1 MHALKEIWFNSML
14 QPVMTSSRIV
24 VSITIFFALKMLLS
38 YVALSSF
45 AKVSVDAEFDHD
57 DVIAIYYSS
66 GIDGTGFREQQSKRS
81 EGYGA
86 GQRSI
91 RTVDL
96 EDHVARKLRLD
107 TGSEPGEVKLYS
119 VVLKSRYGPDI
130 DFDHN
135 EIYSSFAPGT
145 NIDSFTLADDH
156 VRISTTSK
164 DPYLVL
170 KDDLILPNFFIGTVL
185 PLILAIL
192 FYVFLVTQ
200 TLRTFPAFA
209 DINSKKPSSGVNFG
223 ALDGIRGLA
232 ALLVLGQHSGVLN
245 GSGIFGVWLFFCL
258 SGFLLTSPFIR
269 QPDRALS
276 PAYLGRYITRRI
288 KRIVPMYYV
297 MITVTILFL
306 GKIDVAIRHY
316 LFLQADGHYW
326 TVAQEMFF
334 YLLLPLVMIANLP
347 LARKRLWP
355 SIIFIGLLAFVANR
369 FITIDVIPLYGNNVT
384 MRPMLGI
391 FLTGICMAYAYPW
404 LQGSF
409 GEQLSRPAVKRILSG
424 SGLLLLVVCLMISAH
439 LVPGLEH
446 IDAVTRSGWFG
457 LGAGLL
463 ILITLLSGNSL
474 LDSIMNFLPLRAVGL
489 VGFSFYLVH
498 PMMISVVRRISTYFT
513 DYYPIEMP
521 LFIMAGLASYALSA
535 FTYSYIERPFIKASR
550 SPADVNNLG
559 GKPATL

>member
-1 MHALKEIWFNSML
+1 
-14 QPVMTSSRIV
+14 MTSSRIV
-24 VSITIFFALKMLLS
+24 VSISIFIALKMLLS

-45 AKVSVDAEFDHD
+45 TKVLVDAEFDHD

-66 GIDGTGFREQQSKRS
+66 GIDGKGFKEQQSKRS
-81 EGYGA
+81 KEFRA
-86 GQRSI
+86 GQRAI
-91 RTVDL
+91 RKVELQDN
-96 EDHVARKLRLD
+96 VARKLRLD
-107 TGSEPGEVKLYS
+107 PGSKPGNVKIYS
-119 VVLKSRYGPDI
+119 VVLRSYYGSDI
-130 DFDHN
+130 DFDHT
-135 EIYSSFAPGT
+135 EIFSSFAPGA
-145 NIDSFTLADDH
+145 NIDSFTLTDDH
-156 VRISTTSK
+156 VRISTRSE

-170 KDDLILPNFFIGTVL
+170 KDDLILSNFFIGTGL
-185 PLILAIL
+185 PLILAVL
-192 FYVFLVTQ
+192 FYVFLATQ
-200 TLRTFPAFA
+200 TLRTFPAFT
-209 DINSKKPSSGVNFG
+209 DINNKKPSSGVNYG

-232 ALLVLGQHSGVLN
+232 ALLVLGQHSGVLK

-306 GKIDVAIRHY
+306 GKFDVAIRHY

-334 YLLLPLVMIANLP
+334 YLLLPFVMIANVP

-369 FITIDVIPLYGNNVT
+369 YVTIDIVPLYGDNVT
-384 MRPMLGI
+384 LRPMLGI
-391 FLTGICMAYAYPW
+391 FLTGICMAYGYHW
-404 LQGSF
+404 LQDSL
-409 GEQLSRPAVKRILSG
+409 GELLARPAVKRILSG
-424 SGLLLLVVCLMISAH
+424 SGLLLLVVCLLMSAH

-474 LDSIMNFLPLRAVGL
+474 LDSVMNFLPLRAVGL

-498 PMMISVVRRISTYFT
+498 PMMISVVRGISTYFT
-513 DYYPIEMP
+513 DYYPIEIP
-521 LFIMAGLASYALSA
+521 LFIMAGLASYALST
-535 FTYSYIERPFIKASR
+535 FTYSYIERPFIKDSR
-550 SPADVNNLG
+550 SPAKVNNSPEKRAAL
-559 GKPATL
+559 

>member
-1 MHALKEIWFNSML
+1 ML
-14 QPVMTSSRIV
+14 HRVLIISRIV
-24 VSITIFFALKMLLS
+24 VSIGIFMALKMLLS

-45 AKVSVDAEFDHD
+45 SKVLIDAEFDHD

-66 GIDGTGFREQQSKRS
+66 GIDFKGFKEQKSKRS
-81 EGYGA
+81 REFTA
-86 GQRSI
+86 GQRS
-91 RTVDL
+91 VQPVKLD
-96 EDHVARKLRLD
+96 DHVARRLRLD
-107 TGSEPGEVKLYS
+107 PGSESGDVKIYS
-119 VVLKSRYGPDI
+119 IVLTSYYGKDI
-130 DFDHN
+130 EFDHT
-135 EIYSSFAPGT
+135 EIYNSFAPGA
-145 NIDSFTLADDH
+145 NIDAYTLADDH
-156 VRISTTSK
+156 VSISATSG
-164 DPYLVL
+164 DPHLVL

-192 FYVFLVTQ
+192 FYVFLATQ
-200 TLRTFPAFA
+200 TLRTFPAFT
-209 DINSKKPSSGVNFG
+209 DINNKKPSSGVNFG

-232 ALLVLGQHSGVLN
+232 ALLVLGQHSGVLR

-306 GKIDVAIRHY
+306 GKFDVAIRHY

-334 YLLLPLVMIANLP
+334 YLLLPLVMIANVP

-391 FLTGICMAYAYPW
+391 FLTGICMAYGYHW
-404 LQGSF
+404 LQDSWS
-409 GEQLSRPAVKRILSG
+409 ELLSRPAVRRILSG
-424 SGLLLLVVCLMISAH
+424 CGLLLLVICLLISAH

-463 ILITLLSGNSL
+463 ILLTLLSGNSL

-498 PMMISVVRRISTYFT
+498 PMMISVVRGISTYFT
-513 DYYPIEMP
+513 DYYPIEIP

-550 SPADVNNLG
+550 NPADMNHLRESPAASSLG
-559 GKPATL
+559 NEPRY